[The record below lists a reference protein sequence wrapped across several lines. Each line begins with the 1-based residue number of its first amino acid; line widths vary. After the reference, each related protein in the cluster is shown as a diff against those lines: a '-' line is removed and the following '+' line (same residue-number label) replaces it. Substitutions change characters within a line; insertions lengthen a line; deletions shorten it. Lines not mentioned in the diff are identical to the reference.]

1 MRSES
6 PLVKMLI
13 ICAAPLL
20 ACSTYYTLQQLGD
33 THIALY
39 IAALIACPMLLLGS
53 AATATL
59 LASDKRAGWPLWTSL
74 VAMVASILI
83 LSTIWF

>member
-6 PLVKMLI
+6 PLLKTLI

-20 ACSTYYTLQQLGD
+20 ACSTYYTLEQLGD
-33 THIALY
+33 THIVLY

-53 AATATL
+53 AAATAIL
-59 LASDKRAGWPLWTSL
+59 SSGKRTGWPFWTSL
-74 VAMVASILI
+74 VAMIASTFI
-83 LSTIWF
+83 LSSIWF